1 MAKNLSADKKTSA
14 VTRYV
19 PAAFDQAGSENK
31 LDDPKQKAE
40 MLKKIEEQGF
50 EKGFAAGFEKGIA
63 AGQEEIIDR
72 LARVDSIILEL
83 EKFKEKKLQ
92 ETLPEIVDLAL
103 EIAGRVIHKKIEQ
116 DREIIVSVVR
126 DAVRK
131 LGREEKMVIRVNPL
145 DYDTMISS
153 LEALREEARLRD
165 ISIEPA
171 DSVSA
176 GGCYIETPTAE
187 VDARVEEQ
195 IRELRDAIDT
205 ALDS

>member
-1 MAKNLSADKKTSA
+1 VAKNLSAEKKASA